1 MSLKLNTAS
10 GGSITLQEADTAS
23 NLTLTVPA
31 QSATLATLTTPSF
44 ATTIGVGGAT
54 PAASGSG
61 ITFPSTQSASSD
73 ANTLD
78 DYEEGTYTPVLTGSG
93 GSAGSYAAASSDG
106 GYIKIGSLVI
116 ATVAISLSN
125 LGSWSGT
132 IRCSLPFTV
141 GSQGT
146 YKGSAAR
153 SQFHT
158 FTGTIVPD
166 ADGFASHCRFNLT
179 ASGSGQTNWQYSS
192 LTATGG
198 NYLNFTFIYQ
208 V

>member
-54 PAASGSG
+54 PSASGAG

-78 DYEEGTYTPVLTGSG
+78 DYEEGTWTPTMSSGTATIKSAVGTYT
-93 GSAGSYAAASSDG
+93 
-106 GYIKIGSLVI
+106 KIGNRVI
-116 ATVAISLSN
+116 VSFNFTGNST
-125 LGSWSGT
+125 GT
-132 IRCSLPFTV
+132 SSSIGGLPFTV
-141 GSQGT
+141 SEVTNGGAREIENT
-146 YKGSAAR
+146 GFLWSAQANT
-153 SQFHT
+153 SSTT
-158 FTGTIVPD
+158 FNFRRYDNNST
-166 ADGFASHCRFNLT
+166 LT
-179 ASGSGQTNWQYSS
+179 AND
-192 LTATGG
+192 
-198 NYLNFTFIYQ
+198 IY
-208 V
+208 VGMIVYRT